1 MAGGFVFPE
10 WLNANS
16 VRAYP
21 LSESATR
28 IDELGNIKIP
38 DSLIVSASITVH
50 PDFASHVFFV
60 SRINITSQSAQVT
73 ISCRNQSGVD
83 QVVCTITGYS
93 SSGVNQVFD
102 ITGSGNLS
110 SITGNITLGD
120 IEQSSSEAMG
130 AFNFSAITAPFEPTV
145 VYVSLPAL
153 NYVAAY
159 NGSSL
164 VGTFDDILAL
174 KAGENIR
181 LTYVDNNTIRIDAIA
196 GLNNPDSSCTGK
208 VPEPPCIK
216 TINGISPD
224 SSGNFVI
231 NGGEC
236 IDIQPGN
243 SSIRVSD
250 TCSKSCCGCNELE
263 LLMSSLSSLEI
274 QYKSLRDQINTVQTQ
289 QSQMISNLVANLAG

>member
-28 IDELGNIKIP
+28 LDELGYIKIP
-38 DSLIVSASITVH
+38 DSLIVSASITIH
-50 PDFASHVFFV
+50 PDFASYVFFV

-73 ISCRNQSGVD
+73 ISCQDLSGNNN
-83 QVVCTITGYS
+83 VVCTITGNTVD
-93 SSGVNQVFD
+93 GINQVFD

-120 IEQSSSEAMG
+120 IQQSSSEAVG
-130 AFNFSAITAPFEPTV
+130 AFNFTAESAPFEPTI
-145 VYVSLPAL
+145 VYVSLPSL
-153 NYVAAY
+153 NYLQAY
-159 NGSSL
+159 NGSAL
-164 VGTFDDILAL
+164 VGTFDDLL
-174 KAGENIR
+174 SLRAGENIK

-196 GLNNPDSSCTGK
+196 GLNDPTDCSGK
-208 VPEPPCIK
+208 APAPPCIK
-216 TINGISPD
+216 TINGIAPD
-224 SSGNFVI
+224 LNGNFVI

-236 IDIQPGN
+236 IDIAPGTA
-243 SSIRVSD
+243 SITISD

-263 LLMSSLSSLEI
+263 ALMNSLSLLET
-274 QYKSLRDQINTVQTQ
+274 QYQSLRDQINTVQTQ